1 MRYTLVRPDV
11 RQRAMLA
18 VSEAPAGFVV
28 TIKEPTRNLDQNA
41 LLHALLTEVADEHEW
56 AGRKRDV
63 ETWKRLMVAAW
74 DRARG
79 AAIEYLPALDG
90 HGVDIVFRRTSQL
103 SKAEC
108 CELIE
113 FINAWM
119 AEQEVV
125 S

>member
-11 RQRAMLA
+11 RQRAIQA
-18 VSEAPAGFVV
+18 VSEAPDGFVV
-28 TIKEPTRNLDQNA
+28 TIKEPARNLDQNA
-41 LLHALLTEVADEHEW
+41 LLHVLLTEVAEAHEW
-56 AGRKRDV
+56 AGRKRDI